1 MAEMR
6 RDVDVLAFWWDAGPE
21 KWYERSDAFDQEIR
35 DTFMAT
41 YEAAAAGKLDHW
53 ADTPSGTLA
62 LIILLDQLPRNMFRD
77 DKRAFATDAKA
88 LGLARD
94 AVAKDFDRAYC
105 NPARQFF
112 LMPYQHA
119 EDLAVQEHSVDL
131 FRDRCDQ
138 EGHYY
143 ALVHMDVIRRF
154 GRFPHRNKVLG
165 RQSTEAEQAFL
176 DGGGFS
182 A

>member
-1 MAEMR
+1 MVKTRSE
-6 RDVDVLAFWWDAGPE
+6 VDVLAFWWDAGPE
-21 KWYERSDAFDQEIR
+21 KWYERSDDFDQEIR

-41 YEAAAAGKLDHW
+41 YEAAAAGALDHW
-53 ADTPSGTLA
+53 AETPSGILA
-62 LIILLDQLPRNMFRD
+62 LIILLDQFPRNMFRE

-94 AVAKDFDRAYC
+94 AVARDFDRAYP

-119 EDLAVQEHSVDL
+119 EDLAVQEQSVDL

-138 EGHYY
+138 HTHYY
-143 ALVHMDVIRRF
+143 ALIHMDVIRRF